1 MKVYLIKTPEY
12 QTENLIEVCDFLNSF
27 DGTLEFIPST
37 YEFSEGEFNFLGNTY
52 LKNFEGVKKV
62 LYDNTME
69 TPLSWEQQLSWEQL
83 FSLCNHYR
91 NLFKVEKN
99 DFIVLLT
106 LRNNVTNWFSHN
118 DSTRNVFIQTANW
131 ENYIQ
136 VHHKYPVAY
145 EVLENIMQS
154 LMHVTSEVFPSQY
167 IHQKP
172 RGCMNDFCED
182 KEQIILKLQT
192 ANICV
197 VCAEKI
203 QEENIDQK
211 IVNQTL
217 EIFEGIRKE
226 LLFKQ
231 KFRKQVEPVSIT
243 INESRQIIL
252 PQLDNLEIRLNP
264 LFKTLYIFYL
274 KHTGGVKLNELNDF
288 REELLALY
296 KKLSGADNN
305 NTIEV
310 RIADLV
316 NPIGGSFSQKKSKLN
331 KIITD
336 LLGEP
341 LAKFY
346 RIEGEPGEPFKI
358 NIPNNLIDIR
368 Y

>member
-1 MKVYLIKTPEY
+1 
-12 QTENLIEVCDFLNSF
+12 
-27 DGTLEFIPST
+27 
-37 YEFSEGEFNFLGNTY
+37 
-52 LKNFEGVKKV
+52 
-62 LYDNTME
+62 
-69 TPLSWEQQLSWEQL
+69 
-83 FSLCNHYR
+83 
-91 NLFKVEKN
+91 
-99 DFIVLLT
+99 
-106 LRNNVTNWFSHN
+106 
-118 DSTRNVFIQTANW
+118 
-131 ENYIQ
+131 
-136 VHHKYPVAY
+136 
-145 EVLENIMQS
+145 
-154 LMHVTSEVFPSQY
+154 
-167 IHQKP
+167 
-172 RGCMNDFCED
+172 MNDFCEE

-197 VCAEKI
+197 ACAKKI

-231 KFRKQVEPVSIT
+231 KFGKQVEPVSIT
-243 INESRQIIL
+243 INERRQIIL

-274 KHTGGVKLNELNDF
+274 KHAEGVRLNELNDF

-296 KKLSGADNN
+296 KKLSVADNN
-305 NTIEV
+305 KILEL
-310 RIADLV
+310 RITDLV